1 MSKVSKRKTLPAAT
15 EEATTRRT
23 KRVKASPPPQYVE
36 EQRNLQDLWKA
47 AFLVGTKW
55 DRLDSVYKYNWDF
68 RNLEKEFEEGGKFY
82 GIGPTNK
89 VYIFAATETASTALP
104 ELLPTLATVVAPRPP
119 SMEIA
124 INAVQREEEIV
135 PLKHMKMDWMPY
147 IPLAKS
153 NLPQIFVMDVEEEK
167 ERDADVEF
175 FFPREPQPPLN
186 CEFNWE
192 VDEVETYTDNLI
204 EEEELSPDEKEEFME
219 ILKEEVKKSKRKMMD
234 ARKKRMENPNYE
246 EAATYYGNMKLYKI
260 YPVQTPDTPM
270 IENRCHYVNRYY
282 RPTL

>member
-1 MSKVSKRKTLPAAT
+1 
-15 EEATTRRT
+15 
-23 KRVKASPPPQYVE
+23 
-36 EQRNLQDLWKA
+36 
-47 AFLVGTKW
+47 
-55 DRLDSVYKYNWDF
+55 
-68 RNLEKEFEEGGKFY
+68 
-82 GIGPTNK
+82 
-89 VYIFAATETASTALP
+89 
-104 ELLPTLATVVAPRPP
+104 
-119 SMEIA
+119 
-124 INAVQREEEIV
+124 
-135 PLKHMKMDWMPY
+135 MK
-147 IPLAKS
+147 L
-153 NLPQIFVMDVEEEK
+153 FFFK

-246 EAATYYGNMKLYKI
+246 EVATYYGNMKLYKI

-282 RPTL
+282 RNAHEII